1 MHGKTESLTY
11 NKNIIFVRNSGKR
24 KANSG
29 KRKAVTVDCRL

>member
-24 KANSG
+24 KANSE
-29 KRKAVTVDCRL
+29 VTNSE